1 VARDALLAGKHVLV
15 EKPLAATVEEAL
27 DLVSLAAQRNLTLMV
42 GHTFIYNPAVA
53 ELRRMVSTGE
63 LGHLHYLDSARLNLG
78 LFQPRVDVIWDLAPH
93 DISILMDLLGQT
105 PVSVSARG
113 SCCVQAGIHDVAY
126 LSLTFPNGV
135 NGQIHVS
142 WLDPSKVRRITVV
155 GDEKMVVYNDVS
167 LGEKIRI
174 FDKGV
179 TPPVTDNFGEFQL
192 SYRHGAI
199 TIPYIEWQEPL
210 RLECTDFVQ
219 SIRAGRRPLTDGH
232 QGMVV
237 VAVLE
242 AASRSLRAGGR
253 EEPVLLPGHP
263 AVQKLNL
270 RLDQIEGDLM
280 PVAETLVASA

>member
-1 VARDALLAGKHVLV
+1 
-15 EKPLAATVEEAL
+15 
-27 DLVSLAAQRNLTLMV
+27 
-42 GHTFIYNPAVA
+42 
-53 ELRRMVSTGE
+53 
-63 LGHLHYLDSARLNLG
+63 
-78 LFQPRVDVIWDLAPH
+78 
-93 DISILMDLLGQT
+93 
-105 PVSVSARG
+105 
-113 SCCVQAGIHDVAY
+113 
-126 LSLTFPNGV
+126 
-135 NGQIHVS
+135 
-142 WLDPSKVRRITVV
+142 
-155 GDEKMVVYNDVS
+155 
-167 LGEKIRI
+167 
-174 FDKGV
+174 
-179 TPPVTDNFGEFQL
+179 VTDNFGEFQL

-253 EEPVLLPGHP
+253 EEPVLLPEHP